1 MSTVAGTPSEQGIE
15 FFGRMTASISHEIK
29 NTLAIVNENAGLLGD
44 LALLMDKGRPLSPE
58 RLTTLAGNI
67 RRQVQRADDIIRRL
81 NRFAHSAHE
90 PAASVDLGLQL
101 LAEEELALPLV
112 HVLLHGGLQL
122 VAHLHRL
129 QPLGQL
135 FRHPVKQVVQG
146 HDLEDLL
153 LDLDLQVELRT
164 DQVGDV
170 ERVGQAVDRGHQF
183 RRQLGGADQFG
194 SRRAPVTA
202 ALPVQ
207 ARLGV
212 APAGER
218 TAAAPAGQRIG

>member
-29 NTLAIVNENAGLLGD
+29 NALAIVNENAGLLGD

-90 PAASVDLGLQL
+90 PAASVDLGEVLAFTLALAERLATMKGITLSLAAGEPVTVEVRPFVLENLLWLCLEQLFAAAGSGATITLAAEAEGGSALVRLSCSAGTEVAAVATGVEEGAGRPL
-101 LAEEELALPLV
+101 LAE
-112 HVLLHGGLQL
+112 
-122 VAHLHRL
+122 
-129 QPLGQL
+129 
-135 FRHPVKQVVQG
+135 
-146 HDLEDLL
+146 
-153 LDLDLQVELRT
+153 LR
-164 DQVGDV
+164 
-170 ERVGQAVDRGHQF
+170 
-183 RRQLGGADQFG
+183 
-194 SRRAPVTA
+194 
-202 ALPVQ
+202 

-212 APAGER
+212 VPAGGELLLHLPVR
-218 TAAAPAGQRIG
+218 RIG